1 VTRSPAVLAIDVGGT
16 SMKGA
21 VVTRA
26 GRPVHVDRWPTLPA
40 EDTVSA
46 IVGHLRSLLLVAQDL
61 DLEVVA
67 AGVVTPGMIDEASG
81 TVVYASNLDWRDLPL
96 RALLTEATG
105 LPVVTGHD
113 VRTAGLAEQLLGA
126 ARGVEDFALV
136 TIGTGVAAALVTDG
150 RPVTGAGGAAGEF
163 GHIPMVPGG
172 ELCTCGQFGCL
183 EVYASGAGL
192 ARRYLA
198 RTGVALPAEDVVAR
212 LGADPDADQVWA
224 EAMQVL
230 AQGLVTAT
238 LLLDPT
244 TIVLGGGFTAAGD
257 ALLSPVRAQ
266 LAAGLAWRAA
276 PPVRVAELG
285 SEAGWIGAAA
295 LALRHAGLGDAL
307 RSWTPGAFIGAPT
320 P

>member
-1 VTRSPAVLAIDVGGT
+1 MTTTPAVLAIDVGGT

-21 VVTRA
+21 VVTRD
-26 GRPVHVDRWPTLPA
+26 GRPVVVERRPTDPA
-40 EDTVSA
+40 TDTVAA
-46 IVGHLRSLLLVAQDL
+46 IAGHLRSLAGAAREQGL
-61 DLEVVA
+61 DVVG
-67 AGVVTPGMIDEASG
+67 AGVVTPGMLDEASG
-81 TVVYASNLDWRDLPL
+81 TVVYASNLDWRDVPL
-96 RALLTEATG
+96 RALLAEATG

-126 ARGVEDFALV
+126 ARGVEDFVLV
-136 TIGTGVAAALVTDG
+136 TIGTGVAAALVTGG
-150 RPVTGAGGAAGEF
+150 RPVTGDGGAAGEL

-172 ELCTCGQFGCL
+172 EACTCGQRGCL

-192 ARRYLA
+192 ARRYAALS
-198 RTGVALPAEDVVAR
+198 GVSLPAEDVVAR
-212 LGADPDADQVWA
+212 LGRDADADRVWA

-257 ALLSPVRAQ
+257 ALLEPVRAG
-266 LAAGLAWRAA
+266 LAAGLAWRSA

-295 LALRHAGLGDAL
+295 LAFRSAGDADAL
-307 RSWTPGAFIGAPT
+307 GTWTPHALLGAPI

>member
-1 VTRSPAVLAIDVGGT
+1 MTRSPAVLAIDVGGT

-21 VVTRA
+21 VVTRD
-26 GRPVHVDRWPTLPA
+26 GRPVHVERWPTLA
-40 EDTVSA
+40 AGDSVGA
-46 IVGHLRSLLLVAQDL
+46 IVEHLRALSLVAQDL
-61 DLEVVA
+61 DLDVVA

-150 RPVTGAGGAAGEF
+150 RPVTGAGGAAGEV
-163 GHIPMVPGG
+163 GHIPLVPGG
-172 ELCTCGQFGCL
+172 EACTCGQFGCL

-192 ARRYLA
+192 ARRYAALSGRSLA
-198 RTGVALPAEDVVAR
+198 AEDVVAR
-212 LGADPDADQVWA
+212 LGVDPDADRVWA
-224 EAMQVL
+224 EAMAVL
-230 AQGLVTAT
+230 AQGPVTAT

-244 TIVLGGGFTAAGD
+244 TIVLGGGFTAAGE
-257 ALLSPVRAQ
+257 ALLTPVRTQ
-266 LAAGLAWRAA
+266 LTAGLAWRPA

-285 SEAGWIGAAA
+285 SQAGWIGAAA
-295 LALRHAGLGDAL
+295 MAFRSAGHADAL
-307 RSWTPGAFIGAPT
+307 SSWTRAAFTGAPT

>member
-1 VTRSPAVLAIDVGGT
+1 MTTTPAVLAIDVGGT

-21 VVTRA
+21 VVTRD
-26 GRPVHVDRWPTLPA
+26 GRPVVVERWPTDPA
-40 EDTVSA
+40 TDIVAA
-46 IVGHLRSLLLVAQDL
+46 IAGHLRSLAGAAREQDL
-61 DLEVVA
+61 DVVG
-67 AGVVTPGMIDEASG
+67 AGVVTPGMLDEASG
-81 TVVYASNLDWRDLPL
+81 TVVYASNLDWRDVPL
-96 RALLTEATG
+96 RALLAEATG

-126 ARGVEDFALV
+126 ARGVEDFVLV

-150 RPVTGAGGAAGEF
+150 RPVTGDGGAAGEL

-172 ELCTCGQFGCL
+172 EACTCGQRGCL

-192 ARRYLA
+192 ARRYAALS
-198 RTGVALPAEDVVAR
+198 GVPLPAEDVVAR
-212 LGADPDADQVWA
+212 LGADPDADRVWA
-224 EAMQVL
+224 EAMAVL

-257 ALLSPVRAQ
+257 ALLEPLRSG
-266 LAAGLAWRAA
+266 LAAGLAWRSA

-295 LALRHAGLGDAL
+295 LAFRHAGHADAL
-307 RSWTPGAFIGAPT
+307 GTWTPHALLGAPI

>member
-1 VTRSPAVLAIDVGGT
+1 MTRSPAVLALDVGGT

-21 VVTRA
+21 VVTRD

-40 EDTVSA
+40 EDTVRA
-46 IVGHLRSLLLVAQDL
+46 IVGHLRALSLVARDL
-61 DLEVVA
+61 DVEVVA
-67 AGVVTPGMIDEASG
+67 AGVVTPGMIDEATG

-105 LPVVTGHD
+105 LPVATGHD

-126 ARGVEDFALV
+126 ARGVDDFALV

-150 RPVTGAGGAAGEF
+150 RPVTGAGGAAGEI

-172 ELCTCGQFGCL
+172 EACTCGQFGCL
-183 EVYASGAGL
+183 EVYVSGAGL
-192 ARRYLA
+192 ARRYAA
-198 RTGVALPAEDVVAR
+198 RSGRSLPAEDVVAR
-212 LGADPDADQVWA
+212 LGADPDADVVWA
-224 EAMQVL
+224 EAMAVL

-244 TIVLGGGFTAAGD
+244 TIVLGGGFTAAGE
-257 ALLSPVRAQ
+257 ALLGPVRTQ
-266 LAAGLAWRAA
+266 LAAGLAWRPA

-295 LALRHAGLGDAL
+295 MALRSAGLGDAL
-307 RSWTPGAFIGAPT
+307 RTWDRQAFTATTTP
-320 P
+320 

>member
-1 VTRSPAVLAIDVGGT
+1 MTTPPAVLAIDVGGT

-21 VVTRA
+21 VVTRD
-26 GRPVHVDRWPTLPA
+26 GRPAVVERWPTDPA
-40 EDTVSA
+40 TDTVAA
-46 IVGHLRSLLLVAQDL
+46 IAGHLRSLAGAAREQG
-61 DLEVVA
+61 LEVVG
-67 AGVVTPGMIDEASG
+67 AGVVTPGMLDEASG
-81 TVVYASNLDWRDLPL
+81 TVVYASNLDWRDVPL
-96 RALLTEATG
+96 RALLAEATG

-126 ARGVEDFALV
+126 ARGVEDFVLV
-136 TIGTGVAAALVTDG
+136 TIGTGVAAALVTGG
-150 RPVTGAGGAAGEF
+150 RPVTGDGGAAGEL

-172 ELCTCGQFGCL
+172 EACTCGQQGCL

-192 ARRYLA
+192 ARRYAALS
-198 RTGVALPAEDVVAR
+198 GVSLPAEDVVAR
-212 LGADPDADQVWA
+212 LGRDADADRVWA

-257 ALLSPVRAQ
+257 ALLEPVRAG
-266 LAAGLAWRAA
+266 LAAGLAWRSA

-295 LALRHAGLGDAL
+295 LALRSAGHADAL
-307 RSWTPGAFIGAPT
+307 QTWTPHALLGAPI

>member
-1 VTRSPAVLAIDVGGT
+1 MSSGAAVLAIDVGGT

-21 VVTRA
+21 VVTRD
-26 GRPVHVDRWPTLPA
+26 GRPVLVERWPTDPA
-40 EDTVSA
+40 TDTVAA
-46 IVGHLRSLLLVAQDL
+46 IAGHLRTLAAVARDHDL
-61 DLEVVA
+61 DVVG
-67 AGVVTPGMIDEASG
+67 AGVVTPGMIDEATG
-81 TVVYASNLDWRDLPL
+81 TVVYASNLDWRDVPL
-96 RALLTEATG
+96 RAELAAATG

-126 ARGVEDFALV
+126 ARGVSDFVLV

-150 RPVTGAGGAAGEF
+150 RPVTGDGGAAGEL
-163 GHIPMVPGG
+163 GHIPLVPGG
-172 ELCTCGQFGCL
+172 EACTCGQFGCL

-212 LGADPDADQVWA
+212 LGRDADADRVWA
-224 EAMQVL
+224 EAMAVL

-257 ALLSPVRAQ
+257 ALLEPVRTA
-266 LAAGLAWRAA
+266 LAAGLAWRPA
-276 PPVRVAELG
+276 PPVKVAELG

-295 LALRHAGLGDAL
+295 LALRAAGHADSLAT
-307 RSWTPGAFIGAPT
+307 WTPTALLGAPT

>member
-1 VTRSPAVLAIDVGGT
+1 MSSGAAVLAIDVGGS

-21 VVTRA
+21 VVTRD
-26 GRPVHVDRWPTLPA
+26 GRPVVVERWPTDPA
-40 EDTVSA
+40 TDTVGA
-46 IVGHLRSLLLVAQDL
+46 IAGHLRALAVVAGDHDL
-61 DLEVVA
+61 DVVG

-81 TVVYASNLDWRDLPL
+81 TVVYASNLDWRDVPL
-96 RALLTEATG
+96 RAQLAAATG

-126 ARGVEDFALV
+126 ARGVSDFVLV

-150 RPVTGAGGAAGEF
+150 RPVTGDGGAAGEL
-163 GHIPMVPGG
+163 GHIPLVPGG
-172 ELCTCGQFGCL
+172 EACTCGQFGCL

-192 ARRYLA
+192 ARRYAALS
-198 RTGVALPAEDVVAR
+198 GVLLPAEDVVAR
-212 LGADPDADQVWA
+212 LGADPHADRVWA
-224 EAMQVL
+224 EAMAVL

-257 ALLSPVRAQ
+257 ALLEPVRAA

-276 PPVRVAELG
+276 PPVKLAELG

-295 LALRHAGLGDAL
+295 LALRHAGHPDAL
-307 RSWTPGAFIGAPT
+307 QTWTRAPFLGAPT

>member
-1 VTRSPAVLAIDVGGT
+1 MAIDVGGT

-21 VVTRA
+21 VVPRD
-26 GRPVHVDRWPTLPA
+26 GRPVVVERWPTDPA
-40 EDTVSA
+40 TDTVGA
-46 IVGHLRSLLLVAQDL
+46 IAGHLRSLAAVAREHDL
-61 DLEVVA
+61 DVVG
-67 AGVVTPGMIDEASG
+67 AGVVTPGMLDEASG
-81 TVVYASNLDWRDLPL
+81 TVVYASNLDWRDVPL
-96 RALLTEATG
+96 RALLSRATG

-126 ARGVEDFALV
+126 ARGVEDFVLV
-136 TIGTGVAAALVTDG
+136 TIGTGVAAALVTGG
-150 RPVTGAGGAAGEF
+150 RPVTGDGGAAGEL

-172 ELCTCGQFGCL
+172 EACTCGQRGCL

-192 ARRYLA
+192 ARRYAALS
-198 RTGVALPAEDVVAR
+198 GVALPAEDVVAR
-212 LGADPDADQVWA
+212 LGRDPDADRVWA
-224 EAMQVL
+224 EAMAVL

-244 TIVLGGGFTAAGD
+244 TFVLGGGFTAAGD
-257 ALLSPVRAQ
+257 ALLEPVRAG
-266 LAAGLAWRAA
+266 LAAGLAWRPA

-295 LALRHAGLGDAL
+295 LAFRAADLPDAPHA
-307 RSWTPGAFIGAPT
+307 WTPPTLLAAPA

>member
-1 VTRSPAVLAIDVGGT
+1 MTTTPAVLAIDVGGT

-21 VVTRA
+21 VVTRD
-26 GRPVHVDRWPTLPA
+26 GRPVVVERWPTDPA
-40 EDTVSA
+40 TDTVAA
-46 IVGHLRSLLLVAQDL
+46 IAGHLRSLAAAARDQHL
-61 DLEVVA
+61 DVVG
-67 AGVVTPGMIDEASG
+67 AGVVTPGMLDEASG
-81 TVVYASNLDWRDLPL
+81 TVVYASNLDWRDVPL
-96 RALLTEATG
+96 RALLAEATG

-126 ARGVEDFALV
+126 ARGVEDFVLV

-150 RPVTGAGGAAGEF
+150 RPVTGDGGAAGEL

-172 ELCTCGQFGCL
+172 EACTCGQSGCL

-192 ARRYLA
+192 ARRYAALS
-198 RTGVALPAEDVVAR
+198 GVSLPAEDVVAR
-212 LGADPDADQVWA
+212 LGRDADADRVWA

-257 ALLSPVRAQ
+257 ALLEPVRAG
-266 LAAGLAWRAA
+266 LAAGLAWRSA

-295 LALRHAGLGDAL
+295 LAFRSAGHADAL
-307 RSWTPGAFIGAPT
+307 GTWTPHALLGAPI

>member
-1 VTRSPAVLAIDVGGT
+1 MTRSPAVLALDVGGT

-21 VVTRA
+21 VVTRD
-26 GRPVHVDRWPTLPA
+26 GRPVHVDRWPTLVA
-40 EDTVSA
+40 GNSVGA
-46 IVGHLRSLLLVAQDL
+46 IVGHLRALAAAAD
-61 DLEVVA
+61 DLELDVAA

-105 LPVVTGHD
+105 LPVATGHD

-150 RPVTGAGGAAGEF
+150 RPVTGAGGAAGEI

-172 ELCTCGQFGCL
+172 EPCTCGQRGCL

-192 ARRYLA
+192 ARRYAALS
-198 RTGVALPAEDVVAR
+198 GVPRPAEDVVAR
-212 LGADPDADQVWA
+212 LGTDADADRVWA
-224 EAMQVL
+224 EAMAVL
-230 AQGLVTAT
+230 ARGLVTAT

-244 TIVLGGGFTAAGD
+244 TIVLGGGFTAAGG
-257 ALLSPVRAQ
+257 ALLGPVRAQ
-266 LAAGLAWRAA
+266 LAAGLAWRPA

-285 SEAGWIGAAA
+285 PEAGWIGAAA

-307 RSWTPGAFIGAPT
+307 RGWTPLPFTAATT

>member
-1 VTRSPAVLAIDVGGT
+1 MTRPPAVLAIDVGGT

-21 VVTRA
+21 VVTRD

-40 EDTVSA
+40 QDTVRA
-46 IVGHLRSLLLVAQDL
+46 IAGHLRSLSDVARDL
-61 DLEVVA
+61 DLDVVA

-105 LPVVTGHD
+105 LPVATGHD

-172 ELCTCGQFGCL
+172 EACTCGQFGCL

-212 LGADPDADQVWA
+212 LGADADADRVWA
-224 EAMQVL
+224 EAMAVL

-244 TIVLGGGFTAAGD
+244 TFVLGGGFTAAGD
-257 ALLSPVRAQ
+257 ALLQPVRAQ
-266 LAAGLAWRAA
+266 LAAGLAWRSA

-295 LALRHAGLGDAL
+295 LALRHAGHGDAL
-307 RSWTPGAFIGAPT
+307 RSWTPLPFT
-320 P
+320 PATTP

>member
-1 VTRSPAVLAIDVGGT
+1 MTTTPAVLAIDVGGT

-21 VVTRA
+21 VVTRD
-26 GRPVHVDRWPTLPA
+26 GRPVVVERWPTAPA
-40 EDTVSA
+40 TDTVAA
-46 IVGHLRSLLLVAQDL
+46 IADHLRSLAGAAGEVGL
-61 DLEVVA
+61 DVVG
-67 AGVVTPGMIDEASG
+67 AGVVTPGMLDEASG
-81 TVVYASNLDWRDLPL
+81 TVVYASNLDWRDVPL
-96 RALLTEATG
+96 RALLAEATG

-126 ARGVEDFALV
+126 ARGVEDFVLV
-136 TIGTGVAAALVTDG
+136 TIGTGVAAALVTGG
-150 RPVTGAGGAAGEF
+150 RPVTGDGGAAGEL

-172 ELCTCGQFGCL
+172 EACTCGQRGCL

-192 ARRYLA
+192 ARRYAALS
-198 RTGVALPAEDVVAR
+198 GVSLPAEDVVAR
-212 LGADPDADQVWA
+212 LGRDADADRVWA

-257 ALLSPVRAQ
+257 ALLEPVRAG
-266 LAAGLAWRAA
+266 LAAGLAWRSA

-295 LALRHAGLGDAL
+295 LAFRHAGLADAPHA
-307 RSWTPGAFIGAPT
+307 WTPLALLATPT